1 MKPTHRMATALTLT
15 ALVAGAPLC
24 ASAGGRRAQDNAFEK
39 LKTYDFQTYAPVEA
53 IRKMIEE
60 AGNDKVKTAD
70 IETHLIGVLEAT
82 NATFAGKQEAC
93 RLLWIIG
100 TGRSVPALSELLADP
115 KQADIARY
123 ALERNPDPSAAK
135 ALRRALGT
143 TKGAVLVGVINSEGD
158 RGDAEAVGALK
169 AFTINSDP
177 LISEAAISALG
188 KIGTPGALSA
198 LRSLPASNLSATRAT
213 LRIADHFA
221 ATGKIAEASKIYD
234 GLTGEGKLPVI
245 RGEALRGLSV
255 LQSPHTASVALAFLK
270 STDPY
275 LEEVGAR
282 TVGSMSDPKTTGTV
296 LTLFPS
302 LPAAPQTVLLTA
314 WGERKETAANSVV
327 ESSLQSTDPQV
338 RGAAILALSRIG
350 GGKAVPVLVN
360 IARKGEGEDRRIAR
374 ESLASMPGT
383 EAEQAILQTALK
395 GAPAD
400 RALVMGIL
408 SDRPSPAV
416 TAALLEAVHGSDSG
430 VAVEAART
438 LGRTGGMK
446 EHAELLKVV
455 ITTHDADVRDA
466 ARDGI
471 VNIGTRLGD
480 QDKAAIPVLAAL
492 PGTAG
497 ATKVALL
504 SILAGTGG
512 DRALEELTHA
522 ANSQDAE
529 VKQAAVSLLAE
540 SWADSR
546 ALPTLQYVAKT
557 SADKSLRVESVRGYL
572 RIVGQDD
579 RMPADQ
585 KVTKIAQILP
595 LAERPEEKRQAL
607 TILRDC
613 RLSTAVEQAGA
624 LLDNPMVAS
633 DAADT
638 VLYLAAA
645 QRKGNRNLPAVRGP
659 ATTTALNKILQTGQE
674 NQKQQA
680 QKLKDAPQF

>member
-1 MKPTHRMATALTLT
+1 MKPTHRMATALMLT
-15 ALVAGAPLC
+15 ALAAGAPLS
-24 ASAGGRRAQDNAFEK
+24 ASAGGRRAQDNPFEK
-39 LKTYDFQTYAPVEA
+39 LKTYDFQTYAPIEA

-60 AGNDKVKTAD
+60 AGNDKVKTGD
-70 IETHLIGVLEAT
+70 IETHLIGVLEAPG
-82 NATFAGKQEAC
+82 ATFAGKQEAC

-100 TGRSVPALSELLADP
+100 TARSVPALSEMLADP

-135 ALRRALGT
+135 ALRKALGT
-143 TKGAVLVGVINSEGD
+143 TKGTVLVGVINSEGD
-158 RGDAEAVGALK
+158 RGDADAVGALK
-169 AFTINSDP
+169 AFTSSTDP
-177 LISEAAISALG
+177 LVSESAISALG
-188 KIGTPGALSA
+188 KIGTPGALAA

-213 LRIADHFA
+213 LRIATHFA
-221 ATGKIAEASKIYD
+221 ATGKIAEATRIYD
-234 GLTGEGKLPVI
+234 GLTGEGKPVVV

-255 LQSPHTASVALAFLK
+255 LQSPHAIPVALTFLK
-270 STDPY
+270 SSDPY
-275 LEEVGAR
+275 MEEVGAR
-282 TVGSMSDPKTTGTV
+282 MLGSMADPQTTRTV
-296 LTLFPS
+296 LGLFPS

-314 WGERKETAANSVV
+314 WGEHKELGAASAV
-327 ESSLQSTDPQV
+327 EASLQNTDPQV

-350 GGKAVPVLVN
+350 GGKAVPVLVH
-360 IARKGEGEDRRIAR
+360 IARTGEGEDRRIAR
-374 ESLASMPGT
+374 ESLASMPGA

-416 TAALLEAVHGSDSG
+416 TAALLEAVHGSDTG

-455 ITTHDADVRDA
+455 VTTRDADVRDA
-466 ARDGI
+466 ARDGV
-471 VNIGTRLGD
+471 VNIATRLGD
-480 QDKAAIPVLAAL
+480 QDQATPPVLAAL

-497 ATKVALL
+497 ATKAALL

-512 DRALEELTHA
+512 DRALEELTRA
-522 ANSQDAE
+522 AGSQDAE

-540 SWADSR
+540 TWADSR

-572 RIVGQDD
+572 RLVGQDD
-579 RMPADQ
+579 HMPADQ

-595 LAERPEEKRQAL
+595 LAERPEEKKQAL

-613 RLSTAVEQAGA
+613 RVSTAVEQAA
-624 LLDNPMVAS
+624 TLLDTPAVAS

-645 QRKGNRNLPAVRGP
+645 QKKGNQNLPAVRGP
-659 ATTTALNKILQTGQE
+659 ATTAALNKILQTGQD

-680 QKLKDAPQF
+680 QKLKNAPSF